1 MVSSATR
8 STPLEPPRLEIT
20 VSDGHTEL
28 HAVFMGR
35 REVPG
40 LTVGR
45 PVVLCGRF
53 TTVDGDLV
61 TLNPEYEL
69 LTTVDSVTS

>member
-1 MVSSATR
+1 
-8 STPLEPPRLEIT
+8 
-20 VSDGHTEL
+20 
-28 HAVFMGR
+28 MGR

>member
-1 MVSSATR
+1 MTR

-20 VSDGHTEL
+20 VSDGRAEL

-35 REVPG
+35 REVRG

-45 PVVLCGRF
+45 PVILCGCF

-69 LTTVDSVTS
+69 LTTVDSAPS